1 MLTKTVR
8 ITNARNAKTL
18 TPTHMKQCIMSENRF
33 DFLRE
38 LVKNI
43 PDINVAEDMDDA
55 QSSPLPQTQPLS
67 LVISND
73 SISPSHHP
81 VAATKRNH
89 DSDTLSACSSSYWK
103 YNKQHSLDSIT
114 NIAPNFYTQ
123 QTSTDLDNNVPFNY
137 SLKSKSDDKILTPQT
152 PKLTRMESTPASFG
166 SNNNIALPAVIST
179 KFVPVTTTTTT
190 KLSSNDKQP
199 ILNFDFTQI
208 PLMPL
213 AASTSQSATSSS
225 NHSHSVANI
234 LKNDNKSRSTT
245 SSYNSSA
252 LKNEVCRYL

>member
-1 MLTKTVR
+1 MLTKTLR

-18 TPTHMKQCIMSENRF
+18 TPSHMKQCIMSENRF

-43 PDINVAEDMDDA
+43 PDINVAEDMEDA

-73 SISPSHHP
+73 SISTSHLTM
-81 VAATKRNH
+81 ATTKRSH
-89 DSDTLSACSSSYWK
+89 ESDSLSACSSSQWK
-103 YNKQHSLDSIT
+103 YAKQHSLDSIT
-114 NIAPNFYTQ
+114 NKAPNFYTQ
-123 QTSTDLDNNVPFNY
+123 QTSTDSDNNVPFNY
-137 SLKSKSDDKILTPQT
+137 SLKSKSDDKILTAQT

-166 SNNNIALPAVIST
+166 SNNNIASSAVISA
-179 KFVPVTTTTTT
+179 KFVPVTTTT

-213 AASTSQSATSSS
+213 AASSSQSDTSSS

-245 SSYNSSA
+245 SSYNSSV
-252 LKNEVCRYL
+252 LKNEVRRCS